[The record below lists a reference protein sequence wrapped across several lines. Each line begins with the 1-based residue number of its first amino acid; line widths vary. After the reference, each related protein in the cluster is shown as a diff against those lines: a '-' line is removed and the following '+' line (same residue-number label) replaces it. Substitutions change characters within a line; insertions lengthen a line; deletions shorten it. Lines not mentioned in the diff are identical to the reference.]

1 MATSKKVLEKDFT
14 VHSNGMQKAIEFLEK
29 KGYKRYQTSL
39 QKQGYDK
46 ENIYFKNGEKDA
58 SISRSSFSLYTA
70 YYL

>member
-1 MATSKKVLEKDFT
+1 MATLKKVLQKDFT
-14 VHSNGMQKAIEFLEK
+14 VHSNGMQKAIDFLEK

-39 QKQGYDK
+39 QKRGYDK
-46 ENIYFKNGEKDA
+46 ENIYFKNGENDA